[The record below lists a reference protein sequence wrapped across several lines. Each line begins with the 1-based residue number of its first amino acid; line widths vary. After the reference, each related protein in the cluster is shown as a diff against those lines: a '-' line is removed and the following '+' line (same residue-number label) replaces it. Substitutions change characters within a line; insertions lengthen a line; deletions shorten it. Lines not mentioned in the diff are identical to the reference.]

1 MDQVGTQQLG
11 RQQLGRQQSTVNDK
25 VLELR
30 AIADEL
36 RALDDHRVSLG
47 DRLVDLEHWFRRVG
61 CAELSDHAL
70 DVFVSRYVGRVFELA
85 DGLRD

>member
-1 MDQVGTQQLG
+1 MNEVATSQ
-11 RQQLGRQQSTVNDK
+11 RAVNDK

-30 AIADEL
+30 AVADEL
-36 RALDDHRVSLG
+36 LALDDRRVALG

-61 CAELSDHAL
+61 CPELSDHAL

-85 DGLRD
+85 DGLRE